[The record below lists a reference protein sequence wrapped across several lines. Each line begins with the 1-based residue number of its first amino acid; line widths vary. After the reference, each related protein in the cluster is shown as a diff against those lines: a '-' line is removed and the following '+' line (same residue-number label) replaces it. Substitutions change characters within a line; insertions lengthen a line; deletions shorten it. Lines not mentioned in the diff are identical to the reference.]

1 MRRFSAEYLDRTRE
15 GMWADRTALEPLRLA
30 SRSSVLDVG
39 CGTGELAAALGNETD
54 ARIVGADRD
63 PDLLA
68 YLPPDVQGVRADAYR
83 LPFPDDSFDIVV
95 CQALLI
101 NLPDPER
108 ALAEL
113 SRVASE
119 SVAAVEPDNSAVT
132 VESTVASESRL
143 AGEARNRYIAGVDT
157 DVTLGS
163 RLAELFEQ
171 AGLTN
176 VQTARRDQTQTVAPP
191 YSEAD
196 LEAVGRK
203 ARGDAIHTQRG
214 DLAGDADALDRLR
227 AAWREMGREALEQ
240 TQAGEYERR
249 ETVPF
254 HVAVGDV

>member
-15 GMWADRTALEPLRLA
+15 GMWDDRTALAPLRLA
-30 SRSSVLDVG
+30 SRDSVLDVG
-39 CGTGELAAALGNETD
+39 CGTGELAAALREETD

-63 PDLLA
+63 ADLLA
-68 YLPPDVQGVRADAYR
+68 HLPRAVPGVRADAYQ

-108 ALAEL
+108 ALGEFA
-113 SRVASE
+113 RVASE
-119 SVAAVEPDNSAVT
+119 SVAAVEPDNEAVT

-143 AGEARNRYIAGVDT
+143 AGEARDRYIAGVDT
-157 DVTLGS
+157 DVTLGN
-163 RLAELFEQ
+163 RLVDLFEE
-171 AGLTN
+171 AGFAN
-176 VQTARRDQTQTVAPP
+176 VETARRDQTQTVEPP

-227 AAWREMGREALEQ
+227 AAWREMGRTALEQ

-249 ETVPF
+249 ETIPF